1 MRIQRQDPEAGAYGC
16 QFYKE
21 VSYAGILGSSLH
33 AFYFKTQES
42 LLLQVNYQ
50 ESFYKMVLC
59 LEGYSQSFQ
68 HKNHMY
74 SFNAGKALL
83 YKTNTDTYFSELKEN
98 TTYNHIHMHFSP
110 AMVEEINQFSAQ
122 AFNGHT
128 MEMPMSTEQT
138 GLFKNQNY
146 FGDAHPALA
155 KLFIEKTMLDQLYA
169 FAATSFNYS
178 HYRLLKSGSDREKIY
193 AAKELLDQSGTY
205 ISIESLAKEVGM
217 NTFKLKKM
225 FRDEFQNPVFEY
237 QVGVHFSK
245 AYKLLLDTTDSIE
258 DVALACG
265 YRSTGSFSNAFKRK
279 FGIRPSDL
287 RKS

>member
-1 MRIQRQDPEAGAYGC
+1 MKIQRQDPEAGAYGC

-21 VSYAGILGSSLH
+21 VSHAGVLGSSLH
-33 AFYFKTQES
+33 AFHFKTQES

-59 LEGYSQSFQ
+59 LEGYSQTFQ
-68 HKNHMY
+68 HKKHIY

-83 YKTNTDTYFSELKEN
+83 YKTNTDKYLSELKGN
-98 TTYNHIHMHFSP
+98 TAYNLIHMHFSP
-110 AMVEEINQFSAQ
+110 AMVEEIKQFSAK
-122 AFNGHT
+122 AFNGHA

-138 GLFKNQNY
+138 GLFKKQHY
-146 FGDAHPALA
+146 FRDAHPALA
-155 KLFIEKTMLDQLYA
+155 NLFIEKTMLDQLYS
-169 FAATSFNYS
+169 FAAASFNYS

-193 AAKELLDQSGTY
+193 TAKELLDQSGTY

-225 FRDEFQNPVFEY
+225 FRDEFQKPVFEY

-245 AYKLLLDTTDSIE
+245 AYRLLLETSDSIE
-258 DVALACG
+258 EIALACG
-265 YRSTGSFSNAFKRK
+265 YQSTGSFSNAFKRK